1 MIITLCKRLNNY
13 IKVKQAVKQAD
24 RLAKLT
30 RKRHYVIQVKGKM
43 LVMNRAK
50 VNVLVDKG
58 FFTKSMKDSIH
69 LQKFSIYFT
78 K

>member
-58 FFTKSMKDSIH
+58 FFTKSMKDSIN

>member
-43 LVMNRAK
+43 LVMNRAR
-50 VNVLVDKG
+50 VNALVDKG
-58 FFTKSMKDSIH
+58 FFAKSMKDSLQ

>member
-1 MIITLCKRLNNY
+1 MIITLCKRLANY
-13 IKVKQAVKQAD
+13 IKVKNAVKQAD

-30 RKRHYVIQVKGKM
+30 RKRHYVIQVGGKM
-43 LVMNRAK
+43 LVMNRAR
-50 VNVLVDKG
+50 VNVLVEKG
-58 FFTKSMKDSIH
+58 FFTKNMKDSLH